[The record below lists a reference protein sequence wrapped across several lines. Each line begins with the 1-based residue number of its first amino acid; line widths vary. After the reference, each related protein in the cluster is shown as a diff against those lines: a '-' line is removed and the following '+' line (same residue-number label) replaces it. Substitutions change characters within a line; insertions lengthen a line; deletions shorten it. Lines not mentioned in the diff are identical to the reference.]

1 MGIKVYSKEQRLFK
15 GVREGERITNPILV
29 IFMPIIVMFLSRFIT
44 VPIIRIA
51 YRIYLINNQGES
63 INEFIGKIGG
73 GFGGGL
79 QLILSFGSTALIY
92 FLWVKFVERR
102 SIVTMGCHLEG
113 AFKKYRRGFLF
124 GFLMIALSA
133 IMLMLLG
140 EVEVSK
146 GDLIF
151 NDISMVFGFLFMI
164 IGWIIQGATEEIMM
178 RGYALPILGT
188 KINIPVGVL
197 ISSSI
202 FGLLHLLNSG
212 ISPLAIV
219 NLILFGVFAAF
230 YAMYEDSLWGVCALH
245 SAWNWA
251 QGNVFGFLVS
261 GGGNMGGSIFT
272 FTNKTDNIVNG
283 GAFGPEGGL
292 VITIIYLIGIGT
304 LLLLQKKKVERIK
317 STYLNKSY

>member
-1 MGIKVYSKEQRLFK
+1 MGIKLYSKEQRLFK
-15 GVREGERITNPILV
+15 EVREGKRITNPILV
-29 IFMPIIVMFLSRFIT
+29 ILMPIIVMFLSRFIT

-51 YRIYLINNQGES
+51 YRIYLINNPGES
-63 INEFIGKIGG
+63 INEFISKISG

-79 QLILSFGSTALIY
+79 QLILSFGSIVLIY

-102 SIVTMGCHLEG
+102 SIVTMGFHLDG
-113 AFKKYRRGFLF
+113 AFKKYIRGFLF

-133 IMLMLLG
+133 VMLIILG

-151 NDISMVFGFLFMI
+151 NDISMIFGFLFMI

-178 RGYALPILGT
+178 RGYALPVLGT
-188 KINIPVGVL
+188 KINIPVGIL

-202 FGLLHLLNSG
+202 FGFLHLLNNG
-212 ISPLAIV
+212 ISPLAII

-245 SAWNWA
+245 SSWNWA

-272 FTNKTDNIVNG
+272 FANKTDNIVNG

-292 VITIIYLIGIGT
+292 VITIIYLIGIAI
-304 LLLLQKKKVERIK
+304 LLLLQKKKVEKIKATYLIK
-317 STYLNKSY
+317 SY

>member
-51 YRIYLINNQGES
+51 YRIYLINNPGES

-102 SIVTMGCHLEG
+102 SIVTMGFHLDG
-113 AFKKYRRGFLF
+113 AFKKYIRGFLF

-164 IGWIIQGATEEIMM
+164 IGWIIQGATE
-178 RGYALPILGT
+178 
-188 KINIPVGVL
+188 
-197 ISSSI
+197 
-202 FGLLHLLNSG
+202 
-212 ISPLAIV
+212 
-219 NLILFGVFAAF
+219 
-230 YAMYEDSLWGVCALH
+230 
-245 SAWNWA
+245 
-251 QGNVFGFLVS
+251 
-261 GGGNMGGSIFT
+261 
-272 FTNKTDNIVNG
+272 
-283 GAFGPEGGL
+283 
-292 VITIIYLIGIGT
+292 
-304 LLLLQKKKVERIK
+304 
-317 STYLNKSY
+317 

>member
-1 MGIKVYSKEQRLFK
+1 MGIKLYSKEQRLFK
-15 GVREGERITNPILV
+15 EVREGERITNPILV
-29 IFMPIIVMFLSRFIT
+29 ILMPIIVMFLSRFIT

-51 YRIYLINNQGES
+51 YRIYLINNPGES
-63 INEFIGKIGG
+63 INEFISKIGG

-79 QLILSFGSTALIY
+79 QLILSFGSTVLIY

-102 SIVTMGCHLEG
+102 SIVTMGFHLDG
-113 AFKKYRRGFLF
+113 AFKKYIRGFLF

-151 NDISMVFGFLFMI
+151 NDISMIFGFLFMI

-178 RGYALPILGT
+178 RGYALPVLGT

-202 FGLLHLLNSG
+202 FGFLHLLNSG

-245 SAWNWA
+245 SSWNWA
-251 QGNVFGFLVS
+251 QGNIFGFLVS

-272 FTNKTDNIVNG
+272 FTNKTDTIVNG

-292 VITIIYLIGIGT
+292 VITIIYLIGIAI
-304 LLLLQKKKVERIK
+304 LLLLQKKKVEK
-317 STYLNKSY
+317 VKATYLNKSY

>member
-1 MGIKVYSKEQRLFK
+1 MGIKLYSKEQRLFK
-15 GVREGERITNPILV
+15 EVRGGERITNPILV
-29 IFMPIIVMFLSRFIT
+29 IFMPIIVMLLSQYVT
-44 VPIIRIA
+44 LPIAIIA
-51 YRIYLINNQGES
+51 YRIYLINNPGES
-63 INEFIGKIGG
+63 INEFIGKFGG

-79 QLILSFGSTALIY
+79 QLILSFGGSILIY

-102 SIVTMGCHLEG
+102 SIATMGFHLDG
-113 AFKKYRRGFLF
+113 AFKKYIRGFLV

-178 RGYALPILGT
+178 RGYALPVLGT

-202 FGLLHLLNSG
+202 FGFLHLLNNG
-212 ISPLAIV
+212 ISLLAII

-245 SAWNWA
+245 SSWNWA

-272 FTNKTDNIVNG
+272 FANRTETIVNG

-292 VITIIYLIGIGT
+292 VITIIYLIGIAI
-304 LLLLQKKKVERIK
+304 LLLLQKKKVEKIK
-317 STYLNKSY
+317 ATYLNKSY

>member
-102 SIVTMGCHLEG
+102 SIVTMGFHLDG
-113 AFKKYRRGFLF
+113 AFKKYIRGFLF

>member
-1 MGIKVYSKEQRLFK
+1 MGIKLYSKEQRLFK
-15 GVREGERITNPILV
+15 EIREGERITNPILV

-51 YRIYLINNQGES
+51 YRIYLMNNPGES

-79 QLILSFGSTALIY
+79 QLILSFGSTVLIY

-102 SIVTMGCHLEG
+102 SIVTMGFHLDG
-113 AFKKYRRGFLF
+113 AFKKYIRGFLF

-178 RGYALPILGT
+178 RGYALPVLGT

-202 FGLLHLLNSG
+202 FGFLHLLNSG
-212 ISPLAIV
+212 ISPLAII

-245 SAWNWA
+245 SSWNWA

-272 FTNKTDNIVNG
+272 FTNKTDTMVNG

-292 VITIIYLIGIGT
+292 VITIIYLIGIVI
-304 LLLLQKKKVERIK
+304 LLLLQKKKVERVK
-317 STYLNKSY
+317 ATYLNKSY

>member
-1 MGIKVYSKEQRLFK
+1 MGIKLYSKEQRLFK
-15 GVREGERITNPILV
+15 EVRGGERITNPILV
-29 IFMPIIVMFLSRFIT
+29 IFMPIIVMLLSQYVT
-44 VPIIRIA
+44 LPIAIIA
-51 YRIYLINNQGES
+51 YRIYLINNPGES
-63 INEFIGKIGG
+63 INEFIGKFGG

-79 QLILSFGSTALIY
+79 QLILSFGGSILIY

-102 SIVTMGCHLEG
+102 SIATMGFHLDG
-113 AFKKYRRGFLF
+113 AFKKYIRGFLV

-178 RGYALPILGT
+178 RGYALPVLGT
-188 KINIPVGVL
+188 KINIPVGIL

-202 FGLLHLLNSG
+202 FGFLHLLNNG
-212 ISPLAIV
+212 ISPLAII

-245 SAWNWA
+245 SSWNWA

-272 FTNKTDNIVNG
+272 FANRTETIVNG

-292 VITIIYLIGIGT
+292 VITIIYLIGIAI
-304 LLLLQKKKVERIK
+304 LLLLQKKKVEKIK
-317 STYLNKSY
+317 ATYLNKSY